1 MDVHQSSDLLYV
13 GTIIHGVIIEDH
25 VSNGQ
30 MVQLIKVYTNKGN
43 ITILILSKGKTGETN
58 SLQFIENENPS

>member
-25 VSNGQ
+25 ASNGPTDQ
-30 MVQLIKVYTNKGN
+30 GLYKQRQYNHSDPL
-43 ITILILSKGKTGETN
+43 
-58 SLQFIENENPS
+58 